1 MKKQIIRNVGVTLS
15 MFLVVNSLSSVM
27 YANTSNDAYKP
38 KTHVLKAN
46 SETVRW
52 GNIGKG
58 DPALTVHSGD
68 IVTVEVITHHSGDDY
83 ERMIKGDAGVEDI
96 FHWIE
101 GRRTKRSAGRRTYY
115 DGSHRSR
122 RC

>member
-52 GNIGKG
+52 GI
-58 DPALTVHSGD
+58 LVRE
-68 IVTVEVITHHSGDDY
+68 IQL
-83 ERMIKGDAGVEDI
+83 
-96 FHWIE
+96 
-101 GRRTKRSAGRRTYY
+101 
-115 DGSHRSR
+115 
-122 RC
+122 